1 MHERTL
7 IITNAQIVSC
17 DPSHRMIPSG
27 GLISRAGKIEWLGP
41 MAECPAPPPGAETL
55 DAAGR
60 ILMPGLINMHAHCG
74 DSLFRGLV
82 EDLSLEPWLQTVW
95 KAEAAMLRDAE
106 TCRTG
111 TELGIAELIQGGV
124 TTVMDMFWHAETGF
138 EAARKAGLR
147 WASGEIFFDGPG
159 MDGHAPE
166 DRPARARAILEAG
179 HEFAGVMPHGT
190 YTVGPESL
198 RAALALAREHGGFF
212 CTHAA
217 ETRTEQATISERYGT
232 SVIRHLHA
240 LGALGPRTVL
250 AHCVHVDEEEI
261 ALMAESG
268 THVALNPL
276 SNLKLASGFAPVPA
290 MLAAGINLCLGTDG
304 PISGND
310 MDMFLAMRLTATLH
324 KAVSGDARAVS
335 VGEVLHMA
343 TLNAARAL
351 GAEDRLGSLEPGKA
365 ADFIL
370 LETRAP
376 HAAPLFN
383 PMNHIVYSA
392 GKADVSHVFVGG
404 KPIMRE
410 RRLVGLDADDLVARV
425 QALVPEISR
434 TLEEE

>member
-1 MHERTL
+1 MDDRTL
-7 IITNAQIVSC
+7 VVRNAQIVSC
-17 DPSHRMIPSG
+17 DPDHRVIRDGAILCREGRFEWVGPSEQLPDIPEH
-27 GLISRAGKIEWLGP
+27 AHV
-41 MAECPAPPPGAETL
+41 L

-82 EDLSLEPWLQTVW
+82 EDLPLEPWLQTVW
-95 KAEAAMLRDAE
+95 KAEAAVLGTPE
-106 TCRTG
+106 TCRLG
-111 TELGIAELIQGGV
+111 TELGIAELIRGGV

-138 EAARKAGLR
+138 QAARKSGIR

-159 MDGHAPE
+159 MDGYGPQ
-166 DRPARARAILEAG
+166 DRPERARALLEAG

-198 RAALALAREHGGFF
+198 QTALALAREHGGFF

-217 ETRTEQATISERYGT
+217 ETRTEQETIAERYGT
-232 SVIRHLHA
+232 SVIRHLDA

-250 AHCVHVDEEEI
+250 AHCVHVDSEEI
-261 ALMAESG
+261 ALMAQSG

-290 MLAAGINLCLGTDG
+290 MQDAGINLCLGTDG

-324 KAVSGDARAVS
+324 KAVSGDASAVS
-335 VGEVLHMA
+335 VGDVLHMA

-351 GAEDRLGSLEPGKA
+351 GAERRLGSIEPGKD

-370 LETRAP
+370 LDVDAP
-376 HAAPLFN
+376 HAAPMFN

-392 GKADVSHVFVGG
+392 GKADVRHVFVRGEM
-404 KPIMRE
+404 IMQD
-410 RRLVGLDADDLVARV
+410 RRLKGLGPDDLIARV
-425 QALVPEISR
+425 QALVPQIAGS
-434 TLEEE
+434 LEEG